1 MKKFKI
7 KLLDEAVN
15 DLNAALDYYK
25 NIHPKLAKK
34 FLSSTESTFSDLK
47 KNPFYQIRYELF
59 RMKTVKQFPYIV
71 HFIVDELNYTVFV
84 YGIRNS
90 YQNTDKYPTLD

>member
-7 KLLDEAVN
+7 RLLDDATY
-15 DLNAALDYYK
+15 DLNTAFDYYK
-25 NIHPKLAKK
+25 NINPKLAKK
-34 FLSSTESTFSDLK
+34 FFTAIDATISDLK

-59 RMKTVKQFPYIV
+59 RMKTVKHFPFII
-71 HFIVDELNYTVFV
+71 HFIVDEFTYTVFI

-90 YQNTDKYPTLD
+90 YQNTDKYPSFK

>member
-1 MKKFKI
+1 MKKFKV

-15 DLNAALDYYK
+15 DLEIALDYYQK
-25 NIHPKLAKK
+25 INPKLAIK
-34 FLSSTESTFSDLK
+34 FFAATESTFSNLK

-59 RMKTVKQFPYIV
+59 RMKTIKHFPYIV
-71 HFIVDELNYTVFV
+71 HFIVDELNHIVFV

-90 YQNTDKYPTLD
+90 YQNTDKYPTL